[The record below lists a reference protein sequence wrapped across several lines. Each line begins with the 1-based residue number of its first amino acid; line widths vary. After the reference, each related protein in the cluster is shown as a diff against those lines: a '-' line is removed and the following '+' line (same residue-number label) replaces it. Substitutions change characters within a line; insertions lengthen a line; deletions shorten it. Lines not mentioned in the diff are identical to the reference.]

1 LTTGAEKKPFIISTL
16 PIHFFL
22 PLALLSLDLLSLDLL
37 FDAGAGL
44 EAVDMT
50 LEAREG
56 DVEVALLPAA
66 DFTLSSALFF

>member
-1 LTTGAEKKPFIISTL
+1 MEPKRKPFIISTL

-22 PLALLSLDLLSLDLL
+22 PLALLSLDLLSLALL

-44 EAVDMT
+44 EAVDWT